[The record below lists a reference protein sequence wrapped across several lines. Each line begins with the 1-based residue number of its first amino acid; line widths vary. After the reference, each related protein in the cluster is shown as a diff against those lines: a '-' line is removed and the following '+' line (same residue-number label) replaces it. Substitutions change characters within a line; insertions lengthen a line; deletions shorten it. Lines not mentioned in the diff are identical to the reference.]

1 MSQDEEQQRHSRV
14 VIETPNTRR
23 EVERTETSYTPERS
37 GMSTG
42 AVAAI
47 AITAIAVLGLLF
59 YVLTNRSQDNTNTN
73 MAAATAPTPAPAQ
86 QPIIIQQPAQQQQP
100 PVIIQQPAAPA
111 AQPAPV
117 VVNPP
122 PSTTINNNPSVPGT
136 TTAPNDNLT
145 IQEAINK
152 KISADTGLAGL
163 PLDILVA
170 EGKVTLSGTVDT
182 AAQKQQVEKMV
193 RAVKGVKSVENQL
206 LVSGSA
212 PQ

>member
-1 MSQDEEQQRHSRV
+1 MSQDEEQQRRSRV
-14 VIETPNTRR
+14 VVETPNTRR
-23 EVERTETSYTPERS
+23 EVERTETSYTPERR

-59 YVLTNRSQDNTNTN
+59 YVLTQRQSDATNTN
-73 MAAATAPTPAPAQ
+73 VSVTTAPTPAPAQ
-86 QPIIIQQPAQQQQP
+86 QPIIVQQPAQQPQQ
-100 PVIIQQPAAPA
+100 PVIIQQPA

-122 PSTTINNNPSVPGT
+122 ASTTINNNPAPGST
-136 TTAPNDNLT
+136 TSSTTKSGGTDDLT
-145 IQEAINK
+145 IQDAINK
-152 KISADTGLAGL
+152 KISADTTLAPL

-170 EGKVTLSGTVDT
+170 EGKVTLSGTVNT

-193 RAVKGVKSVENQL
+193 HAVKGVKSVENQL
-206 LVSGSA
+206 IVSGGM
-212 PQ
+212 

>member
-1 MSQDEEQQRHSRV
+1 MSQDEEQQRRSRV

-23 EVERTETSYTPERS
+23 EVERTETTYTPERS

-59 YVLTNRSQDNTNTN
+59 YVLSNRSQDGTNTN
-73 MAAATAPTPAPAQ
+73 VSVATAPTPAPAQ
-86 QPIIIQQPAQQQQP
+86 APIIIQQPAQQQPQQ
-100 PVIIQQPAAPA
+100 PVIIQQPAPA
-111 AQPAPV
+111 APQTAPIV
-117 VVNPP
+117 VPP
-122 PSTTINNNPSVPGT
+122 STSSTTINNNPPA
-136 TTAPNDNLT
+136 TAPDTNMA

-152 KISADTGLAGL
+152 KISADTALAGL
-163 PLDILVA
+163 PLDIMVA

-193 RAVKGVKSVENQL
+193 RAVKGVKSIENQL
-206 LVSGSA
+206 LVAGGM
-212 PQ
+212 Q

>member
-1 MSQDEEQQRHSRV
+1 MSQDEEQQRRSRV

-23 EVERTETSYTPERS
+23 EVERTETTYTPERS

-59 YVLTNRSQDNTNTN
+59 YVLTNRSQDSANTNVSV
-73 MAAATAPTPAPAQ
+73 ATAPTPAPAQ
-86 QPIIIQQPAQQQQP
+86 APIIIQQPAQQQPQP
-100 PVIIQQPAAPA
+100 PVIIQQPAPA
-111 AQPAPV
+111 APQTAPIV
-117 VVNPP
+117 VPP
-122 PSTTINNNPSVPGT
+122 STSSTTINNNPPAA
-136 TTAPNDNLT
+136 APDTNMA

-152 KISADTGLAGL
+152 KISADTALAGL
-163 PLDILVA
+163 PLDIMVA

-193 RAVKGVKSVENQL
+193 RAIKGVKSIENQL
-206 LVSGSA
+206 LVAGGM
-212 PQ
+212 Q